1 MTLMKR
7 KARQL
12 EGPVKRRG
20 KRPRHVVPRRL
31 TDAVASETVAT
42 RAGFTHELED
52 ELMVTR
58 ICDSIL
64 GRLDEAKTSRDRD
77 SRRKQVRRPVS

>member
-1 MTLMKR
+1 MKR
-7 KARQL
+7 KARRR

-20 KRPRHVVPRRL
+20 KRSRRVVPRQL
-31 TDAVASETVAT
+31 TDAVASEAVAT
-42 RAGFTHELED
+42 RAGFTHEFDD

-64 GRLDEAKTSRDRD
+64 GRLDEAKAGRDRD
-77 SRRKQVRRPVS
+77 SRRRQVRRPVS

>member
-1 MTLMKR
+1 MKR
-7 KARQL
+7 KARRR

-20 KRPRHVVPRRL
+20 KWSKRVVPRRF

-52 ELMVTR
+52 ERMVTT

-64 GRLDEAKTSRDRD
+64 GRLDEAKASRDRD
-77 SRRKQVRRPVS
+77 SRRRQVRRPVG

>member
-1 MTLMKR
+1 VTVVKP
-7 KARQL
+7 KARRR

-20 KRPRHVVPRRL
+20 KRSKRVVPRRFAE
-31 TDAVASETVAT
+31 AVASETVAT
-42 RAGFTHELED
+42 RAGFTHELEA

-64 GRLDEAKTSRDRD
+64 GRLDEAKASRDRD
-77 SRRKQVRRPVS
+77 SQRRQGSRPVG